1 MILVTEKI
9 AADNMFLG
17 NKRMMMKSSFETC
30 ILQGRAQLVLF
41 CVCHQ
46 F

>member
-9 AADNMFLG
+9 AANNVFLG
-17 NKRMMMKSSFETC
+17 NKRMMMKHSFETC
-30 ILQGRAQLVLF
+30 ILKGRAQLLLF
-41 CVCHQ
+41 CSYHQ

>member
-9 AADNMFLG
+9 AAESVFLG
-17 NKRMMMKSSFETC
+17 NKRMVMKSSFETC
-30 ILQGRAQLVLF
+30 ILQDRAQLLLHCF
-41 CVCHQ
+41 YHQ